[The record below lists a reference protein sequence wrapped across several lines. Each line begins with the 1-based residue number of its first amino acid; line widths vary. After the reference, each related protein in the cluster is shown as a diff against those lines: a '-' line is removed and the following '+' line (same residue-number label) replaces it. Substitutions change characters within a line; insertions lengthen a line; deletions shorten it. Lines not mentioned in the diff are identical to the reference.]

1 MAHFYASIPTSAR
14 KTVPTARGH
23 KSTGVTTLA
32 CSWNGAIETRV
43 WYDAK
48 TENDV
53 FEVSMV
59 SHQGSGDTRC
69 IGSGIVGL
77 VDSYIG
83 CGAAINKHINFGDV
97 AFVHEGTD
105 VAELSKV
112 VSDAMIRLG
121 AEPHV
126 E

>member
-1 MAHFYASIPTSAR
+1 MELKTKEITLSHFYASIPASAR

-32 CSWNGAIETRV
+32 CSWNGAIEVRV

-59 SHQGSGDTRC
+59 SHKGSGETRC

-77 VDSYIG
+77 ADSYIS
-83 CGAAINKHINFGDV
+83 CGAPSNEHINFGDV
-97 AFVHEGTD
+97 YTTMHRSAARQYE
-105 VAELSKV
+105 
-112 VSDAMIRLG
+112 
-121 AEPHV
+121 AEPYV
-126 E
+126 K